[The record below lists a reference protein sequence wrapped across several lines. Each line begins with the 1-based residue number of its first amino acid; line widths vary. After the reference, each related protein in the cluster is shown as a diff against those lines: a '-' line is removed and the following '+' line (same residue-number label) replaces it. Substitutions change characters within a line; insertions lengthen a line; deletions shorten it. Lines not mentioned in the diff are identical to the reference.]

1 MPFSPYDCHSSISPS
16 NHTSTVLWPVPFC
29 LYNSSS
35 VLPSAFCK
43 TKIQLTPYSWNSP
56 SRCKPD
62 RCLYLHS
69 GPAYPP
75 NPWYDR
81 PPAWTAPTL
90 LPIFTG
96 SFPPPPTPL
105 QGCARWRQRPVA
117 SQLQN
122 PNLRLDSNVTS
133 SRKFLWLP
141 LPMKLF
147 LFLGHYSVWRSTYH
161 CTGYISHWSPE
172 LRLNISQRQDTTF
185 YFFINLNLQ
194 QYLQT
199 NISTLISRL
208 VSHHPLLTT
217 ASSENQNPK

>member
-16 NHTSTVLWPVPFC
+16 NRTSAVLWPVPFC
-29 LYNSSS
+29 LYNSPS

-43 TKIQLTPYSWNSP
+43 TKIQLTPYSWNCP

-62 RCLYLHS
+62 VFTFTPGLPTRPTPGMTGLLLEQ
-69 GPAYPP
+69 PP
-75 NPWYDR
+75 R
-81 PPAWTAPTL
+81 
-90 LPIFTG
+90 
-96 SFPPPPTPL
+96 SFPFSLVPSHPHEHLL
-105 QGCARWRQRPVA
+105 QGCARWRQRPIA

-147 LFLGHYSVWRSTYH
+147 LSLGHYSVWRSTYH

-172 LRLNISQRQDTTF
+172 LRLNISQRQDTTS

-208 VSHHPLLTT
+208 VNHHPLLTT